1 MFPLVLRLLIEIL
14 PLQFF
19 AEASFQLS
27 MWLPSVVGAKQS
39 MYVSLITAPTLCN
52 SEHAPPQYHV
62 VRRLNDDSI
71 LLSYLCQQ
79 ADIGTSA
86 VKTFTLQYSTV
97 QCSTEQYC
105 TLQYSTVQYMRDI
118 RQDEREDGQY
128 STAQCTT
135 IQYSTVQY
143 MQDLRQGERE
153 DGQYST
159 ILLNTVQYST
169 VQYCAIL
176 YTTVQYSTVEY
187 MRDLR
192 QGEREDVQYSW
203 QFILQ
208 S

>member
-79 ADIGTSA
+79 ADIGHSA
-86 VKTFTLQYSTV
+86 VYSCTV
-97 QCSTEQYC
+97 GEEADKREKKRIVFFIIHVSTSQKRPKGH
-105 TLQYSTVQYMRDI
+105 SR
-118 RQDEREDGQY
+118 RAG
-128 STAQCTT
+128 
-135 IQYSTVQY
+135 
-143 MQDLRQGERE
+143 
-153 DGQYST
+153 
-159 ILLNTVQYST
+159 
-169 VQYCAIL
+169 
-176 YTTVQYSTVEY
+176 
-187 MRDLR
+187 
-192 QGEREDVQYSW
+192 
-203 QFILQ
+203 F
-208 S
+208 